1 MAYPSRHVIFRL
13 PPQVTLTP
21 VNFAV
26 QVITLVLRKLKGVVA
41 VTQLRFQQMPAAVI
55 QVLQRATIRQGGFQ
69 QVPQRVVIVFMP
81 TSAVLFG
88 GQQPATVVFQRNLV
102 LRLGDAFCCF
112 GPLSGCCFLLI

>member
-13 PPQVTLTP
+13 PPLVTLTP

-26 QVITLVLRKLKGVVA
+26 QVITLVFRKLKGMVP

-55 QVLQRATIRQGGFQ
+55 QVLQRATVRQGGFQ

-81 TSAVLFG
+81 TGAVLFG
-88 GQQPATVVFQRNLV
+88 GQQPTTVVFQRNLA
-102 LRLGDAFCCF
+102 LRLGDAFFCF